1 MSRWERGGRALAW
14 LACGLSWL
22 AALGVDAPLIRGYFP
37 ASGFRLAP
45 DLACFRDNGAWLGRD
60 LATAAQNA
68 AQVCTYKYPP
78 PFLFLATPL
87 SWLTPEQDFAV
98 WSAASVAA
106 LVLAAWALGLPRRA
120 VLLGVLAPPTL
131 LCLSIGESGMILSG
145 LLLLALGWAETAP
158 LAAGIAAG
166 AMIVKPE
173 FGLLLP
179 VCYVASRN
187 GRAFLAASVT
197 AGSLCVLAE
206 FVFGHGV
213 WAHYLH
219 AGIAA
224 TRATLAAPWP
234 QRDQHIMVTP
244 YSFAHSLGAGF
255 GLANAA
261 QSVVT
266 LLAAVAAWKL
276 WRGPPVPSRLPMTL
290 CLAALAT
297 PFACLY
303 DLSALALV
311 LAVEGGAAFVWFWIF
326 SSLYLFVSV
335 FSVSP
340 GAPGLA
346 LLLWMLWRSR
356 KSNQQ
361 SSTAMTRVPH
371 TVKPAQASEG

>member
-60 LATAAQNA
+60 LATAAQSA

-98 WSAASVAA
+98 WSAASVAV
-106 LVLAAWALGLPRRA
+106 LVLAAWALGLPSAGRVIGGSGTPHPA
-120 VLLGVLAPPTL
+120 VPKHRGERNDPLRLAALGRLAAW
-131 LCLSIGESGMILSG
+131 
-145 LLLLALGWAETAP
+145 ALGWAETAP

-173 FGLLLP
+173 FGILLP
-179 VCYVASRN
+179 VCGRGCLGALPARGHRGN
-187 GRAFLAASVT
+187 ARDAGRALAGARPAYHGHTLQFRAFPGRRIRLGECCAVCGDA
-197 AGSLCVLAE
+197 AGSRGGLEIMARTASPVAPADDVVPRGARHAFCLSLRPL
-206 FVFGHGV
+206 GPDLGPGGGRRRGV
-213 WAHYLH
+213 
-219 AGIAA
+219 
-224 TRATLAAPWP
+224 R
-234 QRDQHIMVTP
+234 
-244 YSFAHSLGAGF
+244 
-255 GLANAA
+255 
-261 QSVVT
+261 
-266 LLAAVAAWKL
+266 
-276 WRGPPVPSRLPMTL
+276 
-290 CLAALAT
+290 
-297 PFACLY
+297 
-303 DLSALALV
+303 LV
-311 LAVEGGAAFVWFWIF
+311 LDLL
-326 SSLYLFVSV
+326 SLYLFVSV

-361 SSTAMTRVPH
+361 SLTAMTRLPH
-371 TVKPAQASEG
+371 ALEPAQARESERLLFVNKK